1 MCIRDRFNGGQHTFG
16 VDDFPSQ
23 RNVMGSENLVGIQ
36 LTYRQEGEQA
46 LLDKYAQADQLQRQA
61 TLIDA
66 QLNGIAEQ
74 LTAMDAQAAATNVRL
89 AALGSPTEQ
98 GVASIQPPTQI
109 AWCWTPRPVATGLSA
124 GEGLRLDLGTYG
136 NETRL
141 KNLEAQLRIL
151 GLTSRREA
159 TQSITGDKA
168 TRLLVVALRDDAAAQ
183 RAIREIVRKMGV
195 AATLDST
202 AASKVDL

>member
-1 MCIRDRFNGGQHTFG
+1 
-16 VDDFPSQ
+16 
-23 RNVMGSENLVGIQ
+23 MGSENLIGIQ
-36 LTYRQEGEQA
+36 LTYRQEGEQV
-46 LLDKYAQADQLQRQA
+46 LLDKYDQADQMQRQA
-61 TLIDA
+61 NLIDA
-66 QLNGIAEQ
+66 RMSATAEQ
-74 LTAMDAQAAATNVRL
+74 LAAMDTQAAATNVRL
-89 AALGSPTEQ
+89 AALGSPVEQ

-109 AWCWTPRPVATGLSA
+109 AWCWTPRPVVTGLSA

-141 KNLEAQLRIL
+141 KNLEEQLRIL

-159 TQSITGDKA
+159 TQAITGDKV

-183 RAIREIVRKMGV
+183 RAIRDIVRKMGV
-195 AATLDST
+195 AATLDSA